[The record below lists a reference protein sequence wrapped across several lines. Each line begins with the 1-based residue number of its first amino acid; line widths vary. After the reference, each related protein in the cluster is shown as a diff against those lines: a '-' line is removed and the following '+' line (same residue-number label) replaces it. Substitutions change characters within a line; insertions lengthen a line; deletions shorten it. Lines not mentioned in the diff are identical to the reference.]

1 MKAMTLVISMLA
13 VPALAP
19 AAGNC
24 TFDQDTQRQKLAQ
37 VAALIPGGTLE
48 QKGYEAHWRSPA
60 TGDTVLRFGGCADL
74 GSSVERLTPATKPR
88 TREEVI
94 RVALE
99 LAETFWSNDVLP
111 IKTTARRLIGE
122 LKAARFKEEQG
133 EGTMFYHVTDPD
145 SQQLFVA
152 HEFADGFDRVSIHWQ
167 GIY

>member
-1 MKAMTLVISMLA
+1 MKVATLVVSLLLT
-13 VPALAP
+13 PALAP

-24 TFDQDTQRQKLAQ
+24 TFDQETQKQKLAQ
-37 VAALIPGGTLE
+37 VAALIPGGTVE
-48 QKGYEAHWRSPA
+48 QKGFEAHWRSA
-60 TGDTVLRFGGCADL
+60 ASGDTVLRFGGCVDL
-74 GSSVERLTPATKPR
+74 GSSVERKTPATKPR

-111 IKTTARRLIGE
+111 TRTPARFLIGE
-122 LKAARFKEEQG
+122 IKAARFKEEQG

-152 HEFADGFDRVSIHWQ
+152 HEFADGLDRVSIHWQ